1 MREKLF
7 YSEINNKLVLVLNKI
22 QVFLQFVLYEEIFF
36 HLLCVTQGKL
46 FRVYTVCAL
55 FSYKICF
62 FKDISRLALDFIM
75 LSL

>member
-7 YSEINNKLVLVLNKI
+7 YSEIDNKLVLVLNKI

-46 FRVYTVCAL
+46 FGVYVRY

>member
-46 FRVYTVCAL
+46 FGVYVRY
-55 FSYKICF
+55 FSY
-62 FKDISRLALDFIM
+62 
-75 LSL
+75 